1 MLRVPRRKEVP
12 RDFLKGKIEKFTGK
26 LERAKSAGNE
36 EDITKYTAKVKKFQE
51 QFDALPP
58 EKMEPYELPEGT
70 TDDDADAYVEKRVG
84 RAEGEWREFK
94 EWSLRHWKVYSTKY
108 PGLSDQELIG
118 KMKDAWCALK
128 RKQTPLQK

>member
-1 MLRVPRRKEVP
+1 VTRRRK
-12 RDFLKGKIEKFTGK
+12 
-26 LERAKSAGNE
+26 KSLSESWFGHSLVYDPNE
-36 EDITKYTAKVKKFQE
+36 AE
-51 QFDALPP
+51 Q
-58 EKMEPYELPEGT
+58 
-70 TDDDADAYVEKRVG
+70 KRVG

-118 KMKDAWCALK
+118 KMRDAWCALK

>member
-1 MLRVPRRKEVP
+1 MTRRRK
-12 RDFLKGKIEKFTGK
+12 
-26 LERAKSAGNE
+26 KSLSESWFGHSL
-36 EDITKYTAKVKKFQE
+36 VS
-51 QFDALPP
+51 
-58 EKMEPYELPEGT
+58 
-70 TDDDADAYVEKRVG
+70 
-84 RAEGEWREFK
+84 EGEWREFK

>member
-1 MLRVPRRKEVP
+1 MFAKAVLFDETSNIYEARKAVTIMEDVLRINTRTLGPMHPDTCRNRS
-12 RDFLKGKIEKFTGK
+12 DLD
-26 LERAKSAGNE
+26 LM
-36 EDITKYTAKVKKFQE
+36 Q
-51 QFDALPP
+51 
-58 EKMEPYELPEGT
+58 
-70 TDDDADAYVEKRVG
+70 KRVG

-108 PGLSDQELIG
+108 PGLSDQELMG

>member
-1 MLRVPRRKEVP
+1 MAIHRSRATIARVATKNRLSPWQFINKQRRAQIFQLAGLDERQRRGARAGAHAAHAPPRPV
-12 RDFLKGKIEKFTGK
+12 
-26 LERAKSAGNE
+26 
-36 EDITKYTAKVKKFQE
+36 Q
-51 QFDALPP
+51 
-58 EKMEPYELPEGT
+58 
-70 TDDDADAYVEKRVG
+70 KRVG

-118 KMKDAWCALK
+118 KMRDAWCALK